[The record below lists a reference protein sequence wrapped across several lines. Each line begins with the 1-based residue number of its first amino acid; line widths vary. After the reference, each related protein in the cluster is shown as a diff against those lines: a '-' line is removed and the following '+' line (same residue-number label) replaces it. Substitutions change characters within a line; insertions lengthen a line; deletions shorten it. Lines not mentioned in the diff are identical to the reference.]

1 MIKQHLSCLTS
12 IDIPNSVTEIG
23 DGAFQGCYSLA
34 TIDIPNSV
42 TKIGNSAFYGCTSLT
57 TINIPSSVA
66 EIEIGAFWK
75 CTAVTS
81 VHCQRSTPPHLRGDS
96 FDLSIYDTAT
106 LYVPKGASDN
116 YRSKDIWKTFK
127 NIVEE

>member
-23 DGAFQGCYSLA
+23 DGAFQDCYSLT
-34 TIDIPNSV
+34 TITIPNSV
-42 TKIGNSAFYGCTSLT
+42 TEIGDWAICGCTSLT

-66 EIEIGAFWK
+66 EIGNCAFWK

-106 LYVPKGASDN
+106 LYVPKGSLDN

>member
-23 DGAFQGCYSLA
+23 DGAFW
-34 TIDIPNSV
+34 NS
-42 TKIGNSAFYGCTSLT
+42 
-57 TINIPSSVA
+57 
-66 EIEIGAFWK
+66 
-75 CTAVTS
+75 TAVTS
-81 VHCQRSTPPHLRGDS
+81 VHCQRSTPPHLRYDS

-106 LYVPKGASDN
+106 LYVPKGALDN
-116 YRSKDIWKTFK
+116 YRSKDIWETFK

>member
-23 DGAFQGCYSLA
+23 DGAFQDCYSLA

-42 TKIGNSAFYGCTSLT
+42 TKIGNSAFYGCT
-57 TINIPSSVA
+57 
-66 EIEIGAFWK
+66 
-75 CTAVTS
+75 AVTS
-81 VHCQRSTPPHLRGDS
+81 VHCQRSTPPHLRYDS